1 MNSTFK
7 LVSSCI
13 AERIKSLLSHL
24 VSTDQTGFIPGR
36 YIGDNCRF
44 IYDILH
50 FTEEDDIPGI
60 LLLIDFEKAFD
71 SIFCSFVYV
80 TLKFFNLGESV
91 IKWVRTF
98 HKDIT
103 SVITQIAL
111 CQNSLMYKW
120 LSDKVTLCIPT
131 SFYYVLKF

>member
-1 MNSTFK
+1 M
-7 LVSSCI
+7 
-13 AERIKSLLSHL
+13 SHL

-50 FTEEDDIPGI
+50 FTEEDDSPGI
-60 LLLIDFEKAFD
+60 LLLIDFEKEFD
-71 SIFCSFVYV
+71 SISCSFIYV

-103 SVITQIAL
+103 SVVTQIAL
-111 CQNSLMYKW
+111 CQNSLVYKGI
-120 LSDKVTLCIPT
+120 SDNRIRYLPT
-131 SFYYVLKF
+131 SF